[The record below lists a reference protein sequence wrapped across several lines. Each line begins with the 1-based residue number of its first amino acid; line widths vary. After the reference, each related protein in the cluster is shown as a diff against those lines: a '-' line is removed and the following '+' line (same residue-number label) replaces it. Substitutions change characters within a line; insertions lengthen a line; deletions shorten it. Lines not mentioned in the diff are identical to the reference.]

1 MTSPIPVRPLVPGH
15 AAARVLVLEEPLSLW
30 GGVDQITGRIT
41 DPHHPQRGET
51 ISGMILVLPHGRGS
65 STTSSVLAEMIRI
78 GTAPAG
84 IVLSRADPIIV
95 LGALVAAELYGR
107 FVPIVVAEGDAFDVI
122 THRAHAV
129 LDADRARLG
138 E

>member
-1 MTSPIPVRPLVPGH
+1 MGGH
-15 AAARVLVLEEPLSLW
+15 ADARVLVLQEPLSLW
-30 GGVDQITGRIT
+30 GGVDQETGRIT
-41 DPHHPQRGET
+41 DPHHPQHGET
-51 ISGMILVLPHGRGS
+51 ISGTILVVPHGRGS

-84 IVLSRADPIIV
+84 VVLSRADPIIV

-107 FVPIVVAEGDAFDVI
+107 FIPIVVAEGDDFEDI
-122 THRAHAV
+122 SHHAHAV
-129 LDADRARLG
+129 LDADGVWPG